1 MATINNQSPDEDR
14 RREIALELMEAYV
27 SLTCCCIFFHLVYIS
42 QFITFILVVLF
53 TGFRILT
60 IFLGTTPK
68 KELIVP
74 LLNFVI
80 VGIRYIPSQLQSQNC
95 PLLITVIRQEKKRC
109 CSGSVHLGFEIQCS
123 RFQAWTSFS

>member
-80 VGIRYIPSQLQSQNC
+80 VDIRYIPSQLQSQNR
-95 PLLITVIRQEKKRC
+95 PL
-109 CSGSVHLGFEIQCS
+109 
-123 RFQAWTSFS
+123 